1 MCRRSGVAMSV
12 PSDSP
17 DQPSA
22 TPKLHIDSDWK
33 AQAHAEKER
42 LAKMEIER
50 ERERAARPPQGTRGP
65 VPGAAGTAPAARR
78 DAGPGAGPEADAH
91 AGAEEEMPPAD
102 FKSLMGILAS
112 QAMMGLGAYGDENGR
127 VVVDLIGARF
137 AIDLLGVLE
146 EKTKGNLT
154 TDEVRDLADIL
165 GQLRS
170 RFMQIATLVAQQM
183 QKGAVAGPGGGAI
196 LGGPQLGGGPGLGLA
211 GAGPGGM
218 GGMGGM
224 GDGPAPRRPIIET

>member
-1 MCRRSGVAMSV
+1 MSV
-12 PSDSP
+12 QSDSP

-50 ERERAARPPQGTRGP
+50 ERERAARPPQGAQGAQGARGLGP
-65 VPGAAGTAPAARR
+65 GGAGSAPGARR
-78 DAGPGAGPEADAH
+78 EATSGAGPEGDAQ

-154 TDEVRDLADIL
+154 TEEVRDLTDIL
-165 GQLRS
+165 GQLSS
-170 RFMQIATLVAQQM
+170 RFMQIATLVAQQV
-183 QKGAVAGPGGGAI
+183 QKGAVAGPGGGAM
-196 LGGPQLGGGPGLGLA
+196 LGGPQMGGPGMGGPGMGGPGMGLA
-211 GAGPGGM
+211 GS
-218 GGMGGM
+218 
-224 GDGPAPRRPIIET
+224 GPAPRRPIIET